1 MRLSEAIDGYY
12 LACRVN
18 NISQKSMTSYQAN
31 VNSFLNVV
39 GDMPVNEL
47 NPNHIRVFIAH
58 EMERVSLNTGKPLS
72 SESVAKAYAVIRTFC
87 RWLYDQDLTETC
99 ITARTKPPKTD
110 HSLPEALTKDEI
122 FRIFEYIEIHRTFRD
137 KVIWE
142 FFLDTG
148 CRLSEV
154 AGLKLDDVNLQE
166 GWAKVFGKGRKEGI
180 VPLGSKLCSDLQRYI
195 VRYRQAPASES
206 ALFVS
211 NRAPYRRLTKDGLAS
226 LIKTVH
232 KQVGIT
238 GKYGPHKLRHTMATQ
253 FISNGGDIA
262 ILRRI
267 LRHSDIKVTQRYI
280 NLVQNDVQSA
290 HRDFSPMDHLNR

>member
-1 MRLSEAIDGYY
+1 MLLSEVIEGYY

-18 NISQKSMTSYQAN
+18 NITQKTMTSYQSN
-31 VNSFLNVV
+31 VNNFLKVI

-58 EMERVSLNTGKPLS
+58 EMGRKHPYTGNPLS
-72 SESVAKAYAVIRTFC
+72 TETIGKSYAVVRTFC
-87 RWLYDQDLTETC
+87 RWLFDQGFTETC
-99 ITARTKPPKTD
+99 ISDRTKPPKIEQN
-110 HSLPEALTKDEI
+110 LPEALTKDEI
-122 FRIFEYIEIHRTFRD
+122 VRIFEYIDIHCTFRD
-137 KVIWE
+137 RVIWE

-154 AGLKLDDVNLQE
+154 AGLEINDVNLNE

-180 VPLGSKLCSDLQRYI
+180 VPLGNKLCGDLHRYI
-195 VRYRQAPASES
+195 VKYRQAPEDET

-211 NRAPYRRLTKDGLAS
+211 NRVPHMGLTKGGLAS
-226 LIKTVH
+226 LIKRVH
-232 KQVGIT
+232 KAVGIT

-280 NLVQNDVQSA
+280 NLVQHDVQSA
-290 HRDFSPMDHLNR
+290 HREYSPMDHLNR